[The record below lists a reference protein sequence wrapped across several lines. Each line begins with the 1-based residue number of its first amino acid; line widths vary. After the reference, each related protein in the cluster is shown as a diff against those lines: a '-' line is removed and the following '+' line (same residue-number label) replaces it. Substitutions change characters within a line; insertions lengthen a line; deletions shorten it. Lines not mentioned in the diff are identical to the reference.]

1 MTYKQPY
8 RVPPGKLILGI
19 VLAIIVGA
27 LTPVITVLEMSLL
40 MPVVVLSGLFMV
52 FLFWYSGQITAWIY
66 TILQLSTTGALLGTP
81 FAMMM
86 LTAGTI
92 PALVCI
98 RLIARKTPFFDQMK
112 VMIGVCLGGML
123 LAVTI
128 AYICFGGNMIQRMA
142 EVLRKQFDMM
152 PDAYF
157 LPFVEMINAA
167 IGSASL
173 PGIKVMTI
181 ADYRAQVVGVLNLMS
196 EIYQNSLPGAL
207 LSGAAL
213 TGVLS
218 TLWGNWLTARRG
230 LATNESYISPLEWF
244 LPKNVTLGLTLTWVA
259 AFILAQTE
267 YAQGE
272 TVYYTVFSLA
282 SLAFFI
288 QALGA
293 VDRFFFRRGM
303 PDGRRR
309 FMLVLTLILGMLF
322 RLFNTML
329 FAIGACSALFG
340 SHGAVR
346 RPPQRG
352 NGDDSE
358 F

>member
-1 MTYKQPY
+1 MIQNQPY
-8 RVPPGKLILGI
+8 RVPPGKLIFGI

-40 MPVVVLSGLFMV
+40 MPVVLLSGLFMV
-52 FLFWYSGQITAWIY
+52 FLYCYSGQLTAWIY
-66 TILQLSTTGALLGTP
+66 MIVQLATTVALLGTP
-81 FAMMM
+81 FLLMM
-86 LTAGTI
+86 LAAGTV
-92 PALVCI
+92 PALVSI
-98 RLIARKTPFFDQMK
+98 RLITQKTPFFDQMK
-112 VMIGVCLGGML
+112 AMIGVCLGGML
-123 LAVTI
+123 LAVSI
-128 AYICFGGNMIQRMA
+128 AYINFGGNMIERMA
-142 EVLRKQFDMM
+142 DVLRKQFDMM
-152 PDAYF
+152 PDAFF
-157 LPFVEMINAA
+157 LPFVEMVNSA
-167 IGSASL
+167 IGSAGL
-173 PGIKVMTI
+173 PGMKVMTV
-181 ADYRAQVVGVLNLMS
+181 ADYRAQMVGVLNLMS

-218 TLWGNWLTARRG
+218 ALWGNWLMARRG
-230 LATNESYISPLEWF
+230 LATNESYIDPVEWF
-244 LPKNVTLGLTLTWVA
+244 LPRSVTLGLTLTWVV

-267 YAQGE
+267 YPQGE

-293 VDRFFFRRGM
+293 VDRFFFKRGM
-303 PDGRRR
+303 PDSRRR
-309 FMLVLTLILGMLF
+309 TMLVLTLILGLLF

-352 NGDDSE
+352 DGDDSE
-358 F
+358 L

>member
-1 MTYKQPY
+1 MAYNEPY
-8 RVPPGKLILGI
+8 RVPPGKLILGVI
-19 VLAIIVGA
+19 LALLIGA
-27 LTPVITVLEMSLL
+27 LTPVITVLELSLL

-52 FLFWYSGQITAWIY
+52 FLFCYSGQITAWVYMIV
-66 TILQLSTTGALLGTP
+66 QLATTGALLGTP
-81 FAMMM
+81 FLLML

-92 PALVCI
+92 PALMGI
-98 RLIARKTPFFDQMK
+98 RLITQKVPFFDQMK
-112 VMIGVCLGGML
+112 AMIAAHLGGML

-128 AYICFGGNMIQRMA
+128 AYMNFGGNMIQRMA
-142 EVLRKQFDMM
+142 EMLRRQFDLM
-152 PDAYF
+152 PDAFF
-157 LPFVEMINAA
+157 LPFVEMVNST
-167 IGSASL
+167 IGSGGLSGMKAL
-173 PGIKVMTI
+173 TV

-230 LATNESYISPLEWF
+230 LATNESYVDPVAWF
-244 LPKNVTLGLTLTWVA
+244 LPKNVTLGLTLTWVV

-293 VDRFFFRRGM
+293 VDRFFFKRGM

-309 FMLVLTLILGMLF
+309 RLLVLTLVFGILF
-322 RLFNTML
+322 RVCNTLL

-340 SHGAVR
+340 SHGAVK
-346 RPPQRG
+346 RPPRR
-352 NGDDSE
+352 GDDDTE
-358 F
+358 I